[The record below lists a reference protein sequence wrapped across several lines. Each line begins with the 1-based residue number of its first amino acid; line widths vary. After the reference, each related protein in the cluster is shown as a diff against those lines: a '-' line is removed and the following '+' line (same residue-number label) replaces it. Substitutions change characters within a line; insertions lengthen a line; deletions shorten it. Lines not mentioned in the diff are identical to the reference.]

1 MLPLAV
7 FGLDLNGEAI
17 FDDVGPVAGRILIIT
32 ILAGILYFL
41 ITRVITTLVRAMVNE
56 EGADN
61 ADDEVKKRLET
72 LSYVLHRTAL
82 VVILFATFLVILSE
96 LSLDIAPLIAGMGL
110 VGFAVGFGAQNLI
123 RDVINGAFILME
135 NQYGIGDWV
144 EIGGV
149 EGTVEAMNLRRTVLR
164 DTNGTVHF
172 VPHGGIT
179 TSSNY
184 TKKFANVLLKI
195 GVDFDT
201 DLDKAFEVIT
211 GVGKELAEDPEWSH
225 LIREAPRPHRVDA
238 FTENGIE
245 IRIVGETAADWQWA
259 IMGQLRLR
267 LKKAFDAE
275 GIELAYPRTKVY
287 FVNSPVGDG
296 APRPQS

>member
-1 MLPLAV
+1 MLPLALL
-7 FGLDLNGEAI
+7 GLDLDGEAI
-17 FDDVGPVAGRILIIT
+17 IDEAGPVAGRILLIAIVGGLLYYVLIRMIT
-32 ILAGILYFL
+32 PLL
-41 ITRVITTLVRAMVNE
+41 RAMINE
-56 EGADN
+56 QLT
-61 ADDEVKKRLET
+61 DDPAEEVEKRFET
-72 LSYVLHRTAL
+72 LSYVLHKTAFIIIFLAAFL
-82 VVILFATFLVILSE
+82 VVLSE
-96 LSLDIAPLIAGMGL
+96 LSIDIAPLIAGMGL
-110 VGFAVGFGAQNLI
+110 AGLAVGFGAQNLV
-123 RDVINGAFILME
+123 RDVINGVFILME

-149 EGTVEAMNLRRTVLR
+149 EGAVEVINLRRTVLR

-184 TKKFANVLLKI
+184 TKKFANVLMKV

-201 DLDKAFEVIT
+201 DLDKAFEVVRR
-211 GVGKELAEDPEWSH
+211 VGQELAEDPEWAH

-245 IRIVGETAADWQWA
+245 IRIIGETAPDWQWA
-259 IMGQLRLR
+259 IMGQIRLR

-275 GIELAYPRTKVY
+275 GIELASPRTKV
-287 FVNSPVGDG
+287 FFANSPVDG
-296 APRPQS
+296 PSHP